1 MKLRSRSKAGKG
13 SGSQLT
19 ALWGLAG
26 GGQRETRFNSMGLES
41 GSSHAHAG

>member
-1 MKLRSRSKAGKG
+1 MELRSRSKAGEG

-19 ALWGLAG
+19 ALWGLE
-26 GGQRETRFNSMGLES
+26 RETRFNSMGLES